1 LAKGTGGGLFATE
14 LSANVP
20 TIRRIKP
27 GKASNN
33 VEWMGLVAHEDYA
46 VRSSKRS
53 PLAPGWLFFAL
64 ALLAM
69 GGAWLREGK

>member
-1 LAKGTGGGLFATE
+1 MTE

-20 TIRRIKP
+20 AIRRTKP
-27 GKASNN
+27 GKTSASTD
-33 VEWMGLVAHEDYA
+33 WMGLVAHEDYA

-64 ALLAM
+64 ALLCM

>member
-1 LAKGTGGGLFATE
+1 MCP
-14 LSANVP
+14 LS
-20 TIRRIKP
+20 
-27 GKASNN
+27 GASKQ
-33 VEWMGLVAHEDYA
+33 VAHEDYA
-46 VRSSKRS
+46 VTASKRS